1 MSRGIAKE
9 KLNDFRGAYADYTHA
24 LELNEKLEKAWLNR
38 GNVLTKQGKYKEAID
53 DYTVALTF
61 SPEYA
66 YAYYNRAI
74 AKQKLKLSTEACE
87 DLKKSEQF
95 GQSVSEKMKKEICK
109 E

>member
-1 MSRGIAKE
+1 
-9 KLNDFRGAYADYTHA
+9 LRGAYADYTRA

-38 GNVLTKQGKYKEAID
+38 GNVLSKQGKYKEAID

-61 SPEYA
+61 SPEYG

-74 AKQKLKLSTEACE
+74 AKQKLKLSVEACD

-95 GQSVSEKMKKEICK
+95 GQTVSEKMKKEICK
-109 E
+109 